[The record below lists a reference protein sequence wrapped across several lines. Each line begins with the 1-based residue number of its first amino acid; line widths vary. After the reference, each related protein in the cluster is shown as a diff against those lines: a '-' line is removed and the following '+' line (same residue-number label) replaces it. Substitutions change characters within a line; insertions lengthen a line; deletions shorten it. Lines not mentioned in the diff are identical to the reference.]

1 MNDQRNLIVGF
12 DFSKDYTQFCCLNLE
27 TMEPESVSILKNKYL
42 IPSVL
47 GVKSY
52 SKNWIFGEEAISCH
66 EKNTAVLI
74 DDLIGKMENKVQT
87 EVFGTVFQ
95 PEILLSKF
103 FRKCLQTLKGY
114 FPNNS
119 ILKIVITVK
128 NLNDNL
134 VNGIYTALKEIG
146 IDRDRAFVHSHAE
159 SYQYYALSQSK
170 ELWASDVG
178 LFDFDEE
185 GLTYH
190 QISINRFDHPY
201 VVSLSEKDYSQT
213 LQYEMLKQSTEPEKL
228 EYTFQTVAADALHRQ
243 VISTIYA
250 TGIGFDGEWSDNAL
264 KQLCI
269 GRRVFKGQNLYS
281 KGACYAAKEMVG
293 EQTLSDFIFLGKDK
307 IMGTIYTQGYLNSDY
322 QEIVLAKALTPWYE
336 VDLHTDFIL
345 DGTEEVPIIVKNIKT
360 KKITTYCML
369 LHDIPKRPSRT
380 TRIEIRVKF
389 YNQTTAVIT
398 VKDKGF
404 GDFYP
409 SSNRIWEETIEIN

>member
-12 DFSKDYTQFCCLNLE
+12 DFSNDYTQFCCLNHE

-52 SKNWIFGEEAISCH
+52 SKNWIFGEEALSCH

-74 DDLIGKMENKVQT
+74 DNLIGRMENNLQT

-95 PEILLSKF
+95 PEILLAKF
-103 FRKCLQTLKGY
+103 FRKCLQTLKSY

-119 ILKIVITVK
+119 ILKIIVTVK

-134 VNGIYTALKEIG
+134 VKGIYDALLEIG
-146 IDRDRAFVHSHAE
+146 IDRDRAFVQSHAE

-185 GLTYH
+185 GLIYH
-190 QISINRFDHPY
+190 QISINRLDHPY
-201 VVSLSEKDYSQT
+201 IVSLTEKDFSQIIN
-213 LQYEMLKQSTEPEKL
+213 YETIQNLEQEKL

-243 VISTIYA
+243 VVSTIYA
-250 TGIGFDGEWSDNAL
+250 TGKGFEGEWADNAL

-281 KGACYAAKEMVG
+281 KGACYAAKEMVA
-293 EQTLSDFIFLGKDK
+293 EKTLSDFIFLGKEK
-307 IMGTIYTQGYLNSDY
+307 IMGTIYTQGYMNSDF

-345 DGTEEVPIIVKNIKT
+345 DDTEEVPIIVNNIKT
-360 KKITTYCML
+360 KKITTYSML

-380 TRIEIRVKF
+380 TRIEFRVKF

-409 SSNRIWEETIEIN
+409 SSNRVWEETIEIN